1 MKVLWICG
9 LPDDVRLN
17 AIPSELTAVK
27 GAAWSWIL
35 GHLPPPKDIELHIL
49 CPVRGLLEKRV
60 DFEYLDAHWHCF
72 RQKRF
77 ELSFFWLRFY
87 FSIRAFVKQLSPNII
102 HGWGGE
108 TGCGWVATLLSKK
121 AIVSVQGLLV
131 LFWQMWALKGVKQKK
146 TFSAGLL

>member
-9 LPDDVRLN
+9 LPEDVRLN
-17 AIPSELTAVK
+17 ATPSELTAVK

-87 FSIRAFVKQLSPNII
+87 F
-102 HGWGGE
+102 
-108 TGCGWVATLLSKK
+108 
-121 AIVSVQGLLV
+121 
-131 LFWQMWALKGVKQKK
+131 
-146 TFSAGLL
+146 